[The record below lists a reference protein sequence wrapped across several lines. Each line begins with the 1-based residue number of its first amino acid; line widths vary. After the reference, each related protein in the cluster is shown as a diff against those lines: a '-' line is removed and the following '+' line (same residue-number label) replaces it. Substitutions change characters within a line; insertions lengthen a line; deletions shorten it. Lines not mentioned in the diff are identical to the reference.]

1 MRADGIKLCQ
11 GTFRLDVRNNLF
23 SEILVRHW
31 NRLPRDVVES
41 LSLEVFKKIMDAALT
56 SRHGLMVE
64 LDALS
69 GHSNLNDSMIL
80 QFFGFFCLIYGFFC
94 LFVCFPS
101 CSVPHLKLSKH
112 FQSLFSVHR
121 R

>member
-1 MRADGIKLCQ
+1 M
-11 GTFRLDVRNNLF
+11 DVRNNLF

-41 LSLEVFKKIMDAALT
+41 LSLEVFKKIMDAALR

-80 QFFGFFCLIYGFFC
+80 SLQFRYLVGTRLHTFNNFKSG
-94 LFVCFPS
+94 
-101 CSVPHLKLSKH
+101 SV
-112 FQSLFSVHR
+112 
-121 R
+121 